1 VGAGVEPRADPE
13 IQPTCTATHSRR
25 VRFRVACAAMAR
37 VLAFDTSATVT
48 SVAVCDGSR
57 VLAEDDSV
65 SGDRHAELLLPRV
78 ERCLAQSGLTLGDID
93 LIGVGIGPGSF
104 TGVRVGVATA
114 KGFGLSLQKPVCG
127 VVSLTA
133 LAEAAAGAAV
143 RAALVR
149 DGEWLAPLLDAF
161 KGEVF
166 GALYRVTP
174 QGVLLELEPF
184 HAAPAAALARIS
196 AAVGSHPLTLFG
208 AGLRRYAAEFGELPS
223 DARLLEPA
231 FDVPRARFVA
241 SLAEQAVARG
251 EVVELAQL
259 APLYLRDSDAQLPKI
274 PLRL

>member
-1 VGAGVEPRADPE
+1 MLASIP
-13 IQPTCTATHSRR
+13 HSRR

-78 ERCLAQSGLTLGDID
+78 QRCLAQSGLTLGDID

-127 VVSLTA
+127 VVSLAA
-133 LAEAAAGAAV
+133 LAQAAAGAA
-143 RAALVR
+143 AR

-208 AGLRRYAAEFGELPS
+208 AGLRRYAAEFGELPP

-231 FDVPRARFVA
+231 FDIPRARFVA
-241 SLAEQAVARG
+241 GLAEQALARA